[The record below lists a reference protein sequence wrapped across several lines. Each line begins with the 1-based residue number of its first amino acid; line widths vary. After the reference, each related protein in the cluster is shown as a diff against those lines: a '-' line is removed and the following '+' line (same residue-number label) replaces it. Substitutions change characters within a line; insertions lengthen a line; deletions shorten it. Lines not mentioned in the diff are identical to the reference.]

1 MYNSDTELMFPPRLI
16 PLLRDA
22 RGVVWQKF
30 IEQVGAET
38 AAPKDRA
45 AFTLL
50 MVRLGGCQGCSI
62 DSYRGMRGCTAC
74 ARQTIRRYRGNDEEL
89 IEQFFQAQ
97 KEIDAYWN
105 ELSSTI
111 ASGAVEKEQRN
122 GNS

>member
-22 RGVVWQKF
+22 RGVVWQNF

-38 AAPKDRA
+38 AAPMARA

-74 ARQTIRRYRGNDEEL
+74 ARQTIRRYRGNDEDL
-89 IEQFFQAQ
+89 IEQFNQAQ

-105 ELSSTI
+105 KSSSNLP
-111 ASGAVEKEQRN
+111 SGAVERAQRN
-122 GNS
+122 GDT